1 LWNGSFV
8 RSIAPTSFY
17 PLLAGIATPEQTEHL
32 LRWLDDPR
40 KFGGDWRLPSVTRDD
55 PAYFDNVYWRGR
67 VWPPLNLL
75 TYLGLRRAGENAA
88 AEALAADSYKLFEAA
103 WAKGQCP
110 ENFNAESGQA
120 DDQPDTDLF
129 YGWGGLMPLIA
140 VLDIVRLTPWAGW
153 ELELRAG
160 EWRVGPLL
168 IRGRR
173 TEAIG
178 RAGWTFLFQ
187 DGEEYAAT
195 SMRGRWSEISLADG
209 LFSCRTKGGGA
220 LRIGRASI
228 QGLIEA
234 SYDGQTLACEVAA
247 DGKGI
252 ACNVPTKEEA
262 AELVIRWR

>member
-1 LWNGSFV
+1 
-8 RSIAPTSFY
+8 
-17 PLLAGIATPEQTEHL
+17 
-32 LRWLDDPR
+32 
-40 KFGGDWRLPSVTRDD
+40 
-55 PAYFDNVYWRGR
+55 

-75 TYLGLRRAGENAA
+75 TYFGLRRAGENVA
-88 AEALAADSYKLFEAA
+88 AEALAIDSHKLFEAA

-140 VLDIVRLTPWAGW
+140 VLDITRLTPWSGW
-153 ELELRAG
+153 EIELRPSDSKSG

-173 TEAIG
+173 TELIG
-178 RAGWTFLFQ
+178 SGGWTFLFQ
-187 DGEEYAAT
+187 DGEEHAAT
-195 SMRGRWSEISLADG
+195 AMRGCWSEISIADG

-220 LRIGRASI
+220 LRLGRASI

-234 SYDGQTLACEVAA
+234 SYDGQTLNCEVAA

-252 ACNVPTKEEA
+252 VCDVPTKEEA